1 MGAGL
6 PHTSNARISIGMQ
19 IETGTLFRASCC
31 TRRNGVSAMTGRPT
45 DDQDAPAGAAMSSS
59 SESVIPRV
67 EETLHVEKRETV
79 TGRVRV
85 QTRVD
90 LVEEVARASLDSEVV
105 DVKRVAVDRVV
116 TTPPE
121 VRTEGD
127 VTIIPVLEEILVV
140 EKRLVLKEELHIRR
154 SVSSEEVSVPVTLRK
169 QRAVVEHLPGDDEDD
184 PA

>member
-1 MGAGL
+1 
-6 PHTSNARISIGMQ
+6 
-19 IETGTLFRASCC
+19 
-31 TRRNGVSAMTGRPT
+31 MTGRPI
-45 DDQDAPAGAAMSSS
+45 DDQDAPAGAGTPSS

-85 QTRVD
+85 QTHVD

-105 DVKRVAVDRVV
+105 DVKRVAVDRIV

-127 VTIIPVLEEILVV
+127 VTIVPVLEEVLVV

-169 QRAVVEHLPGDDEDD
+169 QRAVVERLPGQDEDD
-184 PA
+184 QA